1 MKTKSFFMYVL
12 LLAISL
18 SFNNCID
25 TPQGFLDSN
34 SDEGDYK
41 KAVKEGDFE
50 TAHNILDSIHDD
62 YVEALGKACA
72 DVKKGQEIKKFKI
85 IRKKYYAAIDYI
97 YSHEI
102 TSILTSG
109 DDQAAD
115 KVVFLLSEIPLD
127 GNVDGSWAPFD
138 SDSPYNQEDVAYKN
152 MCIVINKLC
161 DKALT
166 LAINR
171 HNKEFAKNII
181 EYYKSEYEFYGEEES
196 KNFRARDEAKKK
208 FEEAIKDGRLN

>member
-72 DVKKGQEIKKFKI
+72 DMKESQEIKKFKI

-102 TSILTSG
+102 TSILTSE

-127 GNVDGSWAPFD
+127 GNVDGSYAPFD
-138 SDSPYNQEDVAYKN
+138 SDYHYEQEEVAYKN

-181 EYYKSEYEFYGEEES
+181 EHYKSEYEYYGDDES

-208 FEEAIKDGRLN
+208 YEEAIKDGRL

>member
-1 MKTKSFFMYVL
+1 MKTKSFFMYAL

-72 DVKKGQEIKKFKI
+72 DVEGGQEIKNFKI

-127 GNVDGSWAPFD
+127 GHVDGGYALFD
-138 SDSPYNQEDVAYKN
+138 SNWPDCQEEVAYKN
-152 MCIVINKLC
+152 ICIVINKLC

>member
-25 TPQGFLDSN
+25 SPHGFLDSN

-72 DVKKGQEIKKFKI
+72 DVEGGQEIKNFKI

-127 GNVDGSWAPFD
+127 GHVDGGYAIFD
-138 SDSPYNQEDVAYKN
+138 SNWPDYQEEVAYKN
-152 MCIVINKLC
+152 ICIVINKLC

-208 FEEAIKDGRLN
+208 YEEAIKDGRLN

>member
-1 MKTKSFFMYVL
+1 MKTKSFFMYAL

-50 TAHNILDSIHDD
+50 TAHNILESIHDD

-102 TSILTSG
+102 TSILTSE

-115 KVVFLLSEIPLD
+115 KVVFLLSEITLD
-127 GNVDGSWAPFD
+127 GNVEGNYAPLD

-181 EYYKSEYEFYGEEES
+181 DHYKSEYEFYGEEES

-208 FEEAIKDGRLN
+208 FEEAIKDGRL

>member
-41 KAVKEGDFE
+41 KAVKKGDFE

-72 DVKKGQEIKKFKI
+72 DVEGGQEIKNFKI

-127 GNVDGSWAPFD
+127 GHVDGGYAIFD
-138 SDSPYNQEDVAYKN
+138 SNWPDYQEEVAYKN
-152 MCIVINKLC
+152 ICIVINKLC

-181 EYYKSEYEFYGEEES
+181 EHYKSEYEYCGDEES
-196 KNFRARDEAKKK
+196 KSFRARDEAKKK
-208 FEEAIKDGRLN
+208 YEEAIKDGRL

>member
-1 MKTKSFFMYVL
+1 MKTKSFFMYAL

-25 TPQGFLDSN
+25 SPKGFLDSN

-50 TAHNILDSIHDD
+50 TAHNILESIHDD
-62 YVEALGKACA
+62 YVEALGKACV

-102 TSILTSG
+102 TSILTSE

-127 GNVDGSWAPFD
+127 GNVDGSYAPLD

-181 EYYKSEYEFYGEEES
+181 EHYKSEYEYYGDDES

-208 FEEAIKDGRLN
+208 YEEAIKDGRL

>member
-41 KAVKEGDFE
+41 KAVKKGDFE

-72 DVKKGQEIKKFKI
+72 DMKESQEIKKFKI

>member
-1 MKTKSFFMYVL
+1 MKTKSFFRYVL

-72 DVKKGQEIKKFKI
+72 DVKNGQEIKKFKI

-181 EYYKSEYEFYGEEES
+181 EYYKSEYEFIGEEKS

-208 FEEAIKDGRLN
+208 YEEAIKDGRLN

>member
-25 TPQGFLDSN
+25 SPQGFLDSN

-72 DVKKGQEIKKFKI
+72 DMKESQEIKKFKI

-102 TSILTSG
+102 TSILTSE

-208 FEEAIKDGRLN
+208 YEEAIKDGRL

>member
-1 MKTKSFFMYVL
+1 MKTKSFFMYAL

-25 TPQGFLDSN
+25 SPKGFLDSN

-50 TAHNILDSIHDD
+50 TAHNILESIHDD

-102 TSILTSG
+102 TSILTSE

-127 GNVDGSWAPFD
+127 GNVDGSYAPLD

-181 EYYKSEYEFYGEEES
+181 EHYKSEYEYYGDDES

-208 FEEAIKDGRLN
+208 YEEAIKDGRL

>member
-72 DVKKGQEIKKFKI
+72 DVKNGQEIKKFKI

-138 SDSPYNQEDVAYKN
+138 SNYPYYQEDVAYKN

-196 KNFRARDEAKKK
+196 KNFRAREEAKKK
-208 FEEAIKDGRLN
+208 YEEAIKDGRL

>member
-72 DVKKGQEIKKFKI
+72 DMKESQEIKKFKI

-102 TSILTSG
+102 TSILTSE

-127 GNVDGSWAPFD
+127 GNVDGSYAPLD

-181 EYYKSEYEFYGEEES
+181 EHYKSEYEYLSDKS

-208 FEEAIKDGRLN
+208 YEEAIKDGRL

>member
-41 KAVKEGDFE
+41 KAVKKGDFE

-72 DVKKGQEIKKFKI
+72 GVEGGLEIKKFKI

-181 EYYKSEYEFYGEEES
+181 EHYKSEHEFFSDEES
-196 KNFRARDEAKKK
+196 KNFKARDKAKKK
-208 FEEAIKDGRLN
+208 YEEAIKDGRL

>member
-41 KAVKEGDFE
+41 KAVKKGDFE

-72 DVKKGQEIKKFKI
+72 GVEGGLEIKKFKI

>member
-25 TPQGFLDSN
+25 SPQGFLDSN
-34 SDEGDYK
+34 SDEGNYK
-41 KAVKEGDFE
+41 KAVKKGDFE

-72 DVKKGQEIKKFKI
+72 DVLEGGLEIREFKI

-127 GNVDGSWAPFD
+127 GNVDGSYAPFD
-138 SDSPYNQEDVAYKN
+138 SDYHYEQEEVAYKN
-152 MCIVINKLC
+152 ICIEINKLC

-181 EYYKSEYEFYGEEES
+181 EHYKSEYEYLSDKS

-208 FEEAIKDGRLN
+208 YEEAIKDGRLN

>member
-1 MKTKSFFMYVL
+1 MKTKSFFMYAL

-25 TPQGFLDSN
+25 SPQGFLDSN

-127 GNVDGSWAPFD
+127 GHVDGGYAIFD
-138 SDSPYNQEDVAYKN
+138 SNWPDYQEEVAYKN
-152 MCIVINKLC
+152 ICIVINKLC

-208 FEEAIKDGRLN
+208 YEEAIKDGRLN

>member
-1 MKTKSFFMYVL
+1 MKTKSFFMYAL

-25 TPQGFLDSN
+25 SPKGFLDSN

-50 TAHNILDSIHDD
+50 TAHNILESIHDD

-102 TSILTSG
+102 TSILTSE

-127 GNVDGSWAPFD
+127 GTVDGS
-138 SDSPYNQEDVAYKN
+138 
-152 MCIVINKLC
+152 
-161 DKALT
+161 
-166 LAINR
+166 
-171 HNKEFAKNII
+171 
-181 EYYKSEYEFYGEEES
+181 
-196 KNFRARDEAKKK
+196 
-208 FEEAIKDGRLN
+208 

>member
-25 TPQGFLDSN
+25 SPQGFLDSN

-72 DVKKGQEIKKFKI
+72 DMKESQEIKKFKI

-127 GNVDGSWAPFD
+127 GNVDGSWAYFD
-138 SDSPYNQEDVAYKN
+138 SDMPVCQEEVAYKN
-152 MCIVINKLC
+152 ICIEINKLC

-181 EYYKSEYEFYGEEES
+181 EHYKSEYEYCGDEES
-196 KNFRARDEAKKK
+196 KSFRARDEAKKK
-208 FEEAIKDGRLN
+208 YEEAIKDGRLN

>member
-1 MKTKSFFMYVL
+1 MKTKSFFMYAL

-41 KAVKEGDFE
+41 KAVKKGDFE

-72 DVKKGQEIKKFKI
+72 GVEGGLEIKKFKI

-171 HNKEFAKNII
+171 DNKDFAENII
-181 EYYKSEYEFYGEEES
+181 ELYKPDVDGRLYSYS
-196 KNFRARDEAKKK
+196 SRAEAKKK
-208 FEEAIKDGRLN
+208 YEEAIKDGRLN

>member
-1 MKTKSFFMYVL
+1 M
-12 LLAISL
+12 
-18 SFNNCID
+18 
-25 TPQGFLDSN
+25 
-34 SDEGDYK
+34 
-41 KAVKEGDFE
+41 
-50 TAHNILDSIHDD
+50 DSIHDD

-72 DVKKGQEIKKFKI
+72 GVEGGLEIKKFKI

-109 DDQAAD
+109 DDQADD

>member
-1 MKTKSFFMYVL
+1 MKTKSFFMYAL

-72 DVKKGQEIKKFKI
+72 DVEGGQEIKNFKI

-127 GNVDGSWAPFD
+127 GHVDGGYALFD
-138 SDSPYNQEDVAYKN
+138 SNWPDCQEEVAYKN
-152 MCIVINKLC
+152 ICIVINKLC

-208 FEEAIKDGRLN
+208 YEEAIKDGRL

>member
-1 MKTKSFFMYVL
+1 MKTKSFFMYAL

-72 DVKKGQEIKKFKI
+72 DMEDGQEIKKFKI

-102 TSILTSG
+102 TSILTSE

-127 GNVDGSWAPFD
+127 GNVRWSYAVPD
-138 SDSPYNQEDVAYKN
+138 SEYPYKKEEVAYKN
-152 MCIVINKLC
+152 ICIVINKLC

-181 EYYKSEYEFYGEEES
+181 DHYKSEYEFYGEEES

-208 FEEAIKDGRLN
+208 FEEAIKDGRL

>member
-1 MKTKSFFMYVL
+1 MKTKSFFMYAL

-25 TPQGFLDSN
+25 SPKGFLDSN

-50 TAHNILDSIHDD
+50 TAHNILESIHDD

-102 TSILTSG
+102 TSILTSE

-127 GNVDGSWAPFD
+127 GNVDGSYAPLD

-171 HNKEFAKNII
+171 DNKDFAENII
-181 EYYKSEYEFYGEEES
+181 ELYKPDVDGRLYSYS
-196 KNFRARDEAKKK
+196 SRDEAKKK
-208 FEEAIKDGRLN
+208 YEEAIKDGRLN

>member
-41 KAVKEGDFE
+41 EAVKEGDFE

-72 DVKKGQEIKKFKI
+72 DMKESQEIKKFKI

-102 TSILTSG
+102 TSIMTSL
-109 DDQAAD
+109 DDQADD
-115 KVVFLLSEIPLD
+115 KVVFILIEIILYV
-127 GNVDGSWAPFD
+127 NVYESYAPFD
-138 SDSPYNQEDVAYKN
+138 SDYHYEQEEVAYKN
-152 MCIVINKLC
+152 ICIVINKLC

-181 EYYKSEYEFYGEEES
+181 EHYKSEYECEEES

-208 FEEAIKDGRLN
+208 YEEAIKDGRL

>member
-25 TPQGFLDSN
+25 SPQGFLDSN

-72 DVKKGQEIKKFKI
+72 DMKESQEIKKFKI

-181 EYYKSEYEFYGEEES
+181 EYYKSEYEFIGEEKS

-208 FEEAIKDGRLN
+208 YEEAIKDGRLN

>member
-1 MKTKSFFMYVL
+1 MKTKSFFMYAL

-25 TPQGFLDSN
+25 SPKGFLDSN

-50 TAHNILDSIHDD
+50 TAHNILESIHDD

-102 TSILTSG
+102 TSILTSE

-127 GNVDGSWAPFD
+127 GNVDGSYAPLD

-181 EYYKSEYEFYGEEES
+181 EHYKSEYDYYGDDES

-208 FEEAIKDGRLN
+208 YEEAIKDGRL

>member
-1 MKTKSFFMYVL
+1 MKTKSFFIYFL

-41 KAVKEGDFE
+41 KAVKKGDFE

-72 DVKKGQEIKKFKI
+72 DVEDGQEIKKFKI

-127 GNVDGSWAPFD
+127 GHVDGGYALFD
-138 SDSPYNQEDVAYKN
+138 SNWPDCQEEVAYKN
-152 MCIVINKLC
+152 ICIVINKLC

-208 FEEAIKDGRLN
+208 YEEAIKDGRL

>member
-1 MKTKSFFMYVL
+1 MKTKSFFMYAL

-25 TPQGFLDSN
+25 SPQGFLESN

-72 DVKKGQEIKKFKI
+72 DMKESQEIKKFKI

-127 GNVDGSWAPFD
+127 GHVDGSIAPSD
-138 SDSPYNQEDVAYKN
+138 SDYPYEQEEVAYKN
-152 MCIVINKLC
+152 ICIEINKLC

-181 EYYKSEYEFYGEEES
+181 EHYKSEYEYCGDEES
-196 KNFRARDEAKKK
+196 KSFRARDEAKKK
-208 FEEAIKDGRLN
+208 YEEAIKDGRLN

>member
-1 MKTKSFFMYVL
+1 MKTKSFFMYAL

-72 DVKKGQEIKKFKI
+72 DVEGGQEIKNFKI

-115 KVVFLLSEIPLD
+115 KVVFLLSDIPLD

-208 FEEAIKDGRLN
+208 YEEAIKDGRL

>member
-1 MKTKSFFMYVL
+1 MKTKSFFMYAL

-25 TPQGFLDSN
+25 SPKGFLDSN

-50 TAHNILDSIHDD
+50 TAHNILESIHDD

-102 TSILTSG
+102 TSILTSE

-115 KVVFLLSEIPLD
+115 KAFGFIQGTYKPELTKELVLSFASNLEGI
-127 GNVDGSWAPFD
+127 
-138 SDSPYNQEDVAYKN
+138 SPSVGVMWRVYLE
-152 MCIVINKLC
+152 
-161 DKALT
+161 
-166 LAINR
+166 
-171 HNKEFAKNII
+171 
-181 EYYKSEYEFYGEEES
+181 
-196 KNFRARDEAKKK
+196 
-208 FEEAIKDGRLN
+208 

>member
-72 DVKKGQEIKKFKI
+72 DVVEGGLEIREFKI

-127 GNVDGSWAPFD
+127 GNVDGSYAPFD
-138 SDSPYNQEDVAYKN
+138 SDYHYEQEEVAYKN
-152 MCIVINKLC
+152 ICIVINKLC

-181 EYYKSEYEFYGEEES
+181 EHYKSEYEGEEES

-208 FEEAIKDGRLN
+208 YEEAIKDGRL